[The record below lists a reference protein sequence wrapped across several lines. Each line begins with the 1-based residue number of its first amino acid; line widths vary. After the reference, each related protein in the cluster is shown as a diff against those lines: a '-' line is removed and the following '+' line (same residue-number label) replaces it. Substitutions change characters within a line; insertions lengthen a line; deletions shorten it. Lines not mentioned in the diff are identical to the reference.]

1 MLDYESTPQLEL
13 LVAAVAGG
21 HHAYATLQVN
31 LIDVNDNAPK
41 FAQTK
46 YVSAIWENNR
56 PQTYVTQVIS
66 MVRQGWEK
74 AELSGRLTLKVLY
87 HITPHH
93 TAPHRTA
100 PHHTTPHAT
109 TPHHTTPHHTT
120 PHRTAPH
127 HTTSHHTTTQ
137 HTNCSPE
144 PQGPCNINFFNLI
157 YFERSESSSFIL
169 CLLVKI
175 DI

>member
-1 MLDYESTPQLEL
+1 MFSTGLVQVADPTLLDYESTPQLEL

-87 HITPHH
+87 H
-93 TAPHRTA
+93 
-100 PHHTTPHAT
+100 
-109 TPHHTTPHHTT
+109 TTPHHTT

-127 HTTSHHTTTQ
+127 RTASHRTAPHHITPHHTTQTVAPNRKI
-137 HTNCSPE
+137 HATS
-144 PQGPCNINFFNLI
+144 I
-157 YFERSESSSFIL
+157 SS
-169 CLLVKI
+169 V
-175 DI
+175 